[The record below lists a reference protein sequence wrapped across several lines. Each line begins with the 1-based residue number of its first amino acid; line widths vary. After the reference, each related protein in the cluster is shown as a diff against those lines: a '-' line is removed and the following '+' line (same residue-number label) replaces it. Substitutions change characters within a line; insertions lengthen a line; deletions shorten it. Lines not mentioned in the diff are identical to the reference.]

1 MGLLSKVAA
10 VSTLGTSKLASKAVA
25 AGINAGVAHQAAK
38 AAGETTVDDETGV
51 AAVPTRWEKLNARH
65 NASVERKAD
74 AKAAA
79 DNTRIWTLTSRPGH
93 VAAELQKEIVK
104 QARDGFT
111 LTSQNVS
118 AGHSHMRTLQV
129 ITAIFTRTPI

>member
-10 VSTLGTSKLASKAVA
+10 VSTLGTSKLIV
-25 AGINAGVAHQAAK
+25 AGIHAL
-38 AAGETTVDDETGV
+38 
-51 AAVPTRWEKLNARH
+51 PT
-65 NASVERKAD
+65 ERNAD

-79 DNTRIWTLTSRPGH
+79 KNVRIWTLTSRPGH

-104 QARDGFT
+104 QARDGFE

-129 ITAIFTRTPI
+129 ITAVFTRTV

>member
-10 VSTLGTSKLASKAVA
+10 VSTLGTSKLATKAIA

-38 AAGETTVDDETGV
+38 AAETIVDDEGV
-51 AAVPTRWEKLNARH
+51 IEPTRWEKLNARH

-79 DNTRIWTLTSRPGH
+79 ANTRIWTLTSRPGH